1 MLRESRE
8 PKSLYRQ
15 IKMKK
20 ILILTTI
27 GGFLPQFEM
36 NDVKILMEQGYE
48 VHYASDFAHPVYKLD
63 TEMLEKMGIGLHFID
78 IRKSPLRLLHNMRAL
93 RSIVS
98 LMRREHFNAIHCHN
112 PMGGVL
118 GRLAAVA
125 ADRPRKPY
133 IIYTAHGF
141 HFYDGAPLLNWLLFF
156 PVEFLLAKYTDS
168 IITINGENDARARRF
183 LTGRRRAV
191 YRIPGVG
198 VETSRFA
205 PDPRIRERVRKT
217 LRIKENTFYILSVG
231 ELNRNKNHEVII
243 QAIASLDDPD
253 ICYGICGKGYRRE
266 YLEKLARKKGIA
278 HQVRFFGFR
287 DDIPEM
293 LQGADCFAFPSRRE
307 GLGIAA
313 LEAMA
318 AGLPMIT
325 SDCRGTRE
333 YMEDNVTGYVCRS
346 GRVSEYARLIKR
358 MKSDPGK
365 RKAMSD
371 VCRSTAEKFNLQ
383 RTDRIMREVY
393 GKINASSQSV
403 SAAQMDRFSDGISGG
418 TREN

>member
-1 MLRESRE
+1 M
-8 PKSLYRQ
+8 
-15 IKMKK
+15 KMKK
-20 ILILTTI
+20 ILIITTI

-48 VHYASDFAHPVYKLD
+48 VHYASNFANPVYELD
-63 TEMLEKMGIGLHFID
+63 TELLEKTGIKLHPLNIQ
-78 IRKSPLRLLHNMRAL
+78 KSPLQLRRNMRAL
-93 RSIVS
+93 KEIISI
-98 LMRREHFNAIHCHN
+98 LRREEISVIHCHN
-112 PMGGVL
+112 PIGGVL

-125 ADRPRKPY
+125 GGPAKPY
-133 IIYTAHGF
+133 VIYTAHGF

-156 PVEFLLAKYTDS
+156 PAEFLLAGYTDS
-168 IITINGENDARARRF
+168 IITINREDDVRARRH
-183 LTGRRRAV
+183 LAGRLKAV

-198 VETSRFA
+198 VRTSRFA
-205 PDPRIRERVRKT
+205 PDSDVRRQVRKA
-217 LRIKENTFYILSVG
+217 LQIQEDTFYILSVG

-243 QAIASLDDPD
+243 RAIARLKDPR

-266 YLEKLARKKGIA
+266 YLEKLVREKGME

-287 DDIPEM
+287 NDIPEM
-293 LQGADCFAFPSRRE
+293 LQGADCFAFPSKRE

-346 GRVSEYARLIKR
+346 GRVSEYARLIR
-358 MKSDPGK
+358 EMKEHPE
-365 RKAMSD
+365 RRREMSG
-371 VCRSTAEKFNLQ
+371 VCQSVAERFNLD
-383 RTDRIMREVY
+383 RTDRIMREIY
-393 GKINASSQSV
+393 GNLEK
-403 SAAQMDRFSDGISGG
+403 DGTCS
-418 TREN
+418 